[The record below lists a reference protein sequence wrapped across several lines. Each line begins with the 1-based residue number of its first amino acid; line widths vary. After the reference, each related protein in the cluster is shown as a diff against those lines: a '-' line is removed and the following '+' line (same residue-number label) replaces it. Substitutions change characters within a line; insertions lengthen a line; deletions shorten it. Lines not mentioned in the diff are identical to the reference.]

1 MEEAI
6 EVVEVVE
13 LLEPTRVGMVSVAS
27 SRKMLDSKGIGRE
40 RFEMGETYSFD
51 ILASAAS

>member
-27 SRKMLDSKGIGRE
+27 SWKMLDSKGIGRE
-40 RFEMGETYSFD
+40 RLEMRETYSFD